1 MSRLLELKSF
11 RGKTFEQTQGLRD
24 TTLPWEVVSILFP
37 KALKQRLDNHRH
49 ERDRVKS
56 SKSGNG

>member
-11 RGKTFEQTQGLRD
+11 RGKTCEQTQGLRD
-24 TTLPWEVVSILFP
+24 TTLPWEVVSILFL
-37 KALKQRLDNHRH
+37 KALKHRLDNHQH